1 MLDKR
6 LHGAD
11 PASLMAWWHSLDDHR
26 GERARLRRAAKPDDA
41 LLTDAFFHFLHRLPE
56 SWAQADKLYASASVA
71 TLLSHVRSDDKSGF
85 AEALA
90 SGDKPAMSELRFRQ
104 LLKSRSPEEF
114 FRRTLRAIRM
124 LDGKVNV
131 ISLTQGILHW
141 HQEYHFGPDA
151 NPRNRLGVIWAREYY
166 SHLKA

>member
-114 FRRTLRAIRM
+114 FRRTLRAIRL

-131 ISLTQGILHW
+131 ISLTQG
-141 HQEYHFGPDA
+141 
-151 NPRNRLGVIWAREYY
+151 
-166 SHLKA
+166 